1 MRRREFIRKAAAVAL
16 TPVVVRA
23 GEIFGEQKMQTMMER
38 AIPRD
43 GKKLPCIGLGTWQTF
58 DVNPDDAE
66 HLLPV
71 LKRFYE
77 RGGRVVDSSPMY
89 GRAESITGLL
99 SERLGLNAKLFLATK
114 VWTSG
119 RPQGEAQMNESLR
132 RMERISIELMQVHNL
147 LDWKTHLSTI
157 RRWKGEGRIQY
168 DGITHYT
175 PSAFKDLESVMRSE
189 KPDFVQLPYSI
200 VLRNAEK
207 RLLPLAQELGI
218 GVIVNRPFEGGEL
231 FPRLRNK
238 PVPKDAAAF
247 GCKTWAQ
254 VLLKFIVSH
263 PAVTVVI
270 PATSKVSHLED
281 NMEAGIGPFPNG
293 QEREALAEM
302 ILKTAGP

>member
-1 MRRREFIRKAAAVAL
+1 MALAPAAA
-16 TPVVVRA
+16 RA
-23 GEIFGEQKMQTMMER
+23 REIFGESVTMQSMMER
-38 AIPRD
+38 PIPRD
-43 GKKLPCIGLGTWQTF
+43 GKKLPVIGLGTWRTF
-58 DVNPDDAE
+58 DVDPSEGDR
-66 HLLPV
+66 LLPV

-89 GRAESITGLL
+89 GRAENITGIL

-119 RPQGEAQMNESLR
+119 RPQGEGQMAESLR
-132 RMERISIELMQVHNL
+132 RMERISIDLMQVHNL
-147 LDWKTHLSTI
+147 LDWKTQLTTI
-157 RRWKGEGRIQY
+157 RRWKAEGRVKY

-175 PSAFKDLESVMRSE
+175 PSAFKDLESVMRAE

-231 FPRLRNK
+231 FSRLRNK
-238 PVPKDAAAF
+238 PVPRDAAAF
-247 GCKTWAQ
+247 GCETWAQ

-281 NMEAGIGPFPNG
+281 NMRAGSGVFPDPK
-293 QEREALAEM
+293 QRESFAEM